1 MFLNSKSFE
10 SSEGANKCYN
20 SKFVLWICTS
30 YQLNGSKA
38 STFIVYFSQLC
49 VFNSLVQTMIK
60 TRCAHGHW
68 SPECTS
74 SLHIVT
80 HGVTKQ
86 EDACSHC
93 LTRSNPRGDHTL
105 HGYCGKC
112 SFDKSTAADGRWV
125 KPSNTPEINLWP
137 LRQWSITQQ
146 AVGHPRSIRVAIHPS
161 NGIPLRAS
169 RKCRCLVV
177 DTLVTL
183 SSKHRARP
191 AKSGTT
197 MKTRKNFPRAKSVS
211 DVCRSVHF
219 TSVSSSLTL
228 IILLNVLLFKNS

>member
-1 MFLNSKSFE
+1 MPLGATGEPRVLCWSILLTIPSFYVFILRFEGFPAISTVNIVYFPLPFHLFTKVIKCILPLSHWDVLNSKSFE

-68 SPECTS
+68 SPEWTW

-93 LTRSNPRGDHTL
+93 LT
-105 HGYCGKC
+105 
-112 SFDKSTAADGRWV
+112 
-125 KPSNTPEINLWP
+125 PSHPPGTTHSMATVANAP
-137 LRQWSITQQ
+137 LTRVQQ
-146 AVGHPRSIRVAIHPS
+146 RTGAELNR
-161 NGIPLRAS
+161 
-169 RKCRCLVV
+169 
-177 DTLVTL
+177 VTL
-183 SSKHRARP
+183 LK
-191 AKSGTT
+191 
-197 MKTRKNFPRAKSVS
+197 
-211 DVCRSVHF
+211 
-219 TSVSSSLTL
+219 
-228 IILLNVLLFKNS
+228 